1 MKIPCSNCNQR
12 LEIPEELAGQTIE
25 CPACN
30 ASLAVPSL
38 AAPQPATPQV
48 QVTKEMK
55 KCPHCDRVLMAS
67 VLSQCSWCG
76 GVLKENELRKSRE
89 EVLQRWE
96 KDKQDD
102 EYQQR
107 LEKYGKDVR
116 KAFERNI
123 SRRI

>member
-1 MKIPCSNCNQR
+1 M
-12 LEIPEELAGQTIE
+12 
-25 CPACN
+25 
-30 ASLAVPSL
+30 
-38 AAPQPATPQV
+38 
-48 QVTKEMK
+48 
-55 KCPHCDRVLMAS
+55 
-67 VLSQCSWCG
+67 
-76 GVLKENELRKSRE
+76 KENELRKSRE

-123 SRRI
+123 STRI